1 MSEEKFNQQKY
12 QQEYNKQNYST
23 FKVDLK
29 KKEKEELD
37 KLLQEKGITKATF
50 LREAIIKLKEENNS

>member
-1 MSEEKFNQQKY
+1 MPKEKFNQQKY

-29 KKEKEELD
+29 KEEKEELD
-37 KLLQEKGITKATF
+37 QLLQKKGMTKATF
-50 LREAIIKLKEENNS
+50 LRNAITKLKEENK